1 MSSRVN
7 PAGGRTRAGQTPGL
21 PTPPTGWVVGSYPT
35 YAQAQAAVDHLAD
48 EEFPVHEVTIVG
60 VDLMQVED
68 LEGYGLSQ
76 YLEQGMG
83 VSSHDLEDAHA
94 LIEGLTG
101 TVLVVSSGAF
111 GGQAQVLT
119 PRAPL
124 RLVATF
130 NEDKAPVQFDPLP
143 SAGAQVAP
151 APEDPAAPEPKKKS
165 DAAMSG
171 RVAMIALLILFAL
184 TAVVV
189 WVAS

>member
-1 MSSRVN
+1 MSERIEIRESESGVVRVF
-7 PAGGRTRAGQTPGL
+7 
-21 PTPPTGWVVGSYPT
+21 
-35 YAQAQAAVDHLAD
+35 D
-48 EEFPVHEVTIVG
+48 
-60 VDLMQVED
+60 VDLSREQAETFIRRNGSWPLQEALGAETLDPHYVDMMQVED

-83 VSSHDLEDAHA
+83 VSADDLEDAHV
-94 LIEGLTG
+94 LIEGLKG
-101 TVLVVSSGAF
+101 SVLVIGSGAF

-151 APEDPAAPEPKKKS
+151 EPDVAPTTKKKS

-171 RVAMIALLILFAL
+171 RVAMIVLLVLFVL

>member
-1 MSSRVN
+1 MSDRIEIRESESGVVRVFDVDL
-7 PAGGRTRAGQTPGL
+7 TRAEAEAFNRRN
-21 PTPPTGWVVGSYPT
+21 GSWPLKDALGAESLDPHY
-35 YAQAQAAVDHLAD
+35 VDM
-48 EEFPVHEVTIVG
+48 
-60 VDLMQVED
+60 MQIED

-83 VSSHDLEDAHA
+83 VSSHDLEDAHVQ
-94 LIEGLTG
+94 IEGLKG
-101 TVLVVSSGAF
+101 TVLVVGSGAF
-111 GGQAQVLT
+111 EGQAQVLT

-151 APEDPAAPEPKKKS
+151 ATEDDDTPEPKKKS

-171 RVAMIALLILFAL
+171 RVAMIALLVLFVL
-184 TAVVV
+184 TAIVV
-189 WVAS
+189 WVAA

>member
-1 MSSRVN
+1 MSDRIEIRESESGVVRVFDVDL
-7 PAGGRTRAGQTPGL
+7 TRAEAETFNRRN
-21 PTPPTGWVVGSYPT
+21 GSWPLQEALGAESLDPHY
-35 YAQAQAAVDHLAD
+35 
-48 EEFPVHEVTIVG
+48 

-83 VSSHDLEDAHA
+83 VSSHDLEDAHV
-94 LIEGLTG
+94 LIEGLKG
-101 TVLVVSSGAF
+101 TVLVVGSGAF

-119 PRAPL
+119 PRKPL

-130 NEDKAPVQFDPLP
+130 SEESSPVQFEPLP

-151 APEDPAAPEPKKKS
+151 APEEARETEVKKKS

-171 RVAMIALLILFAL
+171 RVAMIALLVLFVL
-184 TAVVV
+184 TAAVV

>member
-1 MSSRVN
+1 MSDRIEIRESESGVVRVFDVDL
-7 PAGGRTRAGQTPGL
+7 TRAEAEAFNRRN
-21 PTPPTGWVVGSYPT
+21 GSWPLKDALGAESLDPHY
-35 YAQAQAAVDHLAD
+35 VDM
-48 EEFPVHEVTIVG
+48 
-60 VDLMQVED
+60 MQIED

-83 VSSHDLEDAHA
+83 VSSHDLEDAHVQ
-94 LIEGLTG
+94 IEGLKG
-101 TVLVVSSGAF
+101 TVLVVGSGAF
-111 GGQAQVLT
+111 GGEAQVLT

-151 APEDPAAPEPKKKS
+151 ATEDDDTPEPKKKS

-171 RVAMIALLILFAL
+171 RVAMIALLVLFVL
-184 TAVVV
+184 TAIVV
-189 WVAS
+189 WVAA

>member
-1 MSSRVN
+1 MSERIEIRESESGVVRVFDVSLSREQAETFIRRN
-7 PAGGRTRAGQTPGL
+7 
-21 PTPPTGWVVGSYPT
+21 GSWPLQEALGAENLDPHY
-35 YAQAQAAVDHLAD
+35 VDM
-48 EEFPVHEVTIVG
+48 
-60 VDLMQVED
+60 MQIED

-83 VSSHDLEDAHA
+83 VSTDDLEDAHV
-94 LIEGLTG
+94 LIEGLKG
-101 TVLVVSSGAF
+101 SVLVIGSGAF

-151 APEDPAAPEPKKKS
+151 ATEEPDAPEPKKKS

-171 RVAMIALLILFAL
+171 RVAMIALIVLFVL